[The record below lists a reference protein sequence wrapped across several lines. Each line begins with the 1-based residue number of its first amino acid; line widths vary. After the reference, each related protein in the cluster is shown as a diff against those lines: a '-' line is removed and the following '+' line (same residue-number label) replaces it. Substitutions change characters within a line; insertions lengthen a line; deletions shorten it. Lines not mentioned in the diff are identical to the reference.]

1 MKKVDKDF
9 DNPPAIL
16 LNRNRRDKIS
26 LALANQNAHHLSST
40 DYGPKA
46 VKEKLEGIY
55 HFKCAYCESTVKQV
69 ASLQVE
75 HYRPKN
81 AVADGGLHVGYYW
94 LALEWSNL
102 VLGCPACNGQGA
114 KGNKFPVLGARVFS
128 QNPFS
133 SGNFSRAILYANISP
148 LLDEQP
154 MLLHPE
160 IDNPK
165 LHLKF
170 TEFGIIEGLTD
181 RGISSIEICDLNR
194 DALYKERQKMLNDFL
209 VQCEIVFVAKEKWKL
224 PEEIVDDFLLEE
236 LKLLKGKRDN
246 PDNPYTSFIEYAIQ
260 NPESCILIRITNPEN
275 QTDFSRAFEQFQQIE
290 L

>member
-1 MKKVDKDF
+1 MVKDF

-16 LNRNRRDKIS
+16 LNKSRRDKIS
-26 LALANQNAHHLSST
+26 LALANQNAHHITTS

-75 HYRPKN
+75 HYRTKN
-81 AVADGGLHVGYYW
+81 AVADGGAHVGYYW

-114 KGNKFPVLGARVFS
+114 KGNKFPVLGTRVFS

-133 SGNFSRAILYANISP
+133 NDSFSRSALYANISP

-160 IDNPK
+160 IDNPN

-170 TEFGIIEGLTD
+170 TEFGIIEGVTN
-181 RGISSIEICDLNR
+181 RGISSIETCDLNR
-194 DALYKERQKMLNDFL
+194 DALYKERQKLLNDFL
-209 VQCEIVFVAKEKWKL
+209 VQCEIVFAAKEKWNL
-224 PEEIVDDFLLEE
+224 SEEIVDDFVLEE
-236 LKLLKGKRDN
+236 LKLLKSKSDN
-246 PDNPYTSFIEYAIQ
+246 PDEPYTSFIEYVIQ
-260 NPESCILIRITNPEN
+260 NPETCILVRLTNPGN
-275 QTDFSRAFEQFQQIE
+275 QADFRRAFEQFQQTE